1 MFMDYLRIIFLGVVQ
16 GITEFL
22 PISSDGHLAVAN
34 ALFGALT
41 GTELPDE
48 NLGVTI
54 ILHLGTLLAILIVYR
69 RQILRLL
76 TSNRRIIP
84 LLIVGTIPAGI
95 SGIIL
100 KKYFEHEM
108 SSPLIAGCLLPIN
121 GLMLLWISRRPQ
133 GETTYENV
141 SYRQAIWVG
150 LCQAFAPLPGISRS
164 GTTIAG
170 GLASG
175 LKREAAATFSFMLA
189 IPAIAGAGILE
200 LKDLIT
206 DRPDDLPTTSVL
218 VVGAIVSFLVGWVS
232 LLLLLRLL
240 REGRLA
246 PLAWWCIGL
255 GIAVVIWQLSGWGIH
270 TAGPNSSA
278 SSVVAPVDQEP
289 AALPE

>member
-1 MFMDYLRIIFLGVVQ
+1 MFMDYLRIIILGVVQ

-41 GTELPDE
+41 NTQLPDE

-76 TSNRRIIP
+76 TSDRRVIP

-108 SSPLIAGCLLPIN
+108 SSPLVAGCLLPLN
-121 GLMLLWISRRPQ
+121 GLMLLWISHRPQ

-150 LCQAFAPLPGISRS
+150 ICQAFAPLPGISRS

-170 GLASG
+170 GLAAG

-206 DRPDDLPTTSVL
+206 DRPDDLPTTGVL
-218 VVGAIVSFLVGWVS
+218 LVGAIVSFLVGWVS

-255 GIAVVIWQLSGWGIH
+255 GLAVVAWQLSGWGIH
-270 TAGPNSSA
+270 PAGTRSTPATAVTASA
-278 SSVVAPVDQEP
+278 TE
-289 AALPE
+289 

>member
-1 MFMDYLRIIFLGVVQ
+1 MFMDYLRIIILGVVQ

-34 ALFGALT
+34 AIFSAASGKPLG
-41 GTELPDE
+41 DD
-48 NLGVTI
+48 NLGETI

-69 RQILRLL
+69 RYILRLL
-76 TSNRRIIP
+76 TSDRRIIP
-84 LLIVGTIPAGI
+84 LLIMGTIPAGI
-95 SGIIL
+95 SGLLL
-100 KKYFEHEM
+100 KKFFEHEM

-133 GETTYENV
+133 GETTYEEI
-141 SYRQAIWVG
+141 SYRQALSVG
-150 LCQAFAPLPGISRS
+150 ICQAFAPLPGISRS

-170 GLASG
+170 GLAVG

-206 DRPDDLPTTSVL
+206 DGPNGPMDPSVL
-218 VVGAIVSFLVGWVS
+218 LIGAIVSFLVGWVS

-255 GIAVVIWQLSGWGIH
+255 GITVVIWQLWGW
-270 TAGPNSSA
+270 SA
-278 SSVVAPVDQEP
+278 SPIAPTPVSWV
-289 AALPE
+289 LPGGLPH

>member
-1 MFMDYLRIIFLGVVQ
+1 MFMDYLRIILLGVVQ

-34 ALFGALT
+34 ALFSEVSK
-41 GTELPDE
+41 TELDAD

-69 RQILRLL
+69 QQILRLL
-76 TSNRRIIP
+76 ARDRRIIP
-84 LLIVGTIPAGI
+84 LLIVGTIPAAI
-95 SGIIL
+95 SGLLL
-100 KKYFEHEM
+100 KKFFEQEM
-108 SSPLIAGCLLPIN
+108 SSAFLTGCLLPIN

-133 GETTYENV
+133 GETAYEEI
-141 SYRQAIWVG
+141 SYRQAISIG
-150 LCQAFAPLPGISRS
+150 ICQAFAPLPGISRS

-170 GLASG
+170 GLAVG
-175 LKREAAATFSFMLA
+175 LNREAAATFSFMLA

-206 DRPDDLPTTSVL
+206 DGAGDLPAPGVL
-218 VVGAIVSFLVGWVS
+218 LVGAAVSFFVGWIS

-246 PLAWWCIGL
+246 PLGWWCIGL
-255 GIAVVIWQLSGWGIH
+255 GIAVVVWQLWAGSSSSIAPTIVSAILPSG
-270 TAGPNSSA
+270 PSF
-278 SSVVAPVDQEP
+278 
-289 AALPE
+289 

>member
-1 MFMDYLRIIFLGVVQ
+1 MLMDYLRIIILGVVQ

-34 ALFGALT
+34 ALFGAIT
-41 GTELPDE
+41 NTKLPEE

-69 RQILRLL
+69 QQILRLL
-76 TSNRRIIP
+76 TVDRRIIP

-95 SGIIL
+95 SGIVL
-100 KKYFEHEM
+100 KKFFEQEM
-108 SSPLIAGCLLPIN
+108 SSPLIAGCLLPLN
-121 GLMLLWISRRPQ
+121 GLMLLWISRKPQ
-133 GETTYENV
+133 GETTYEEV
-141 SYRQAIWVG
+141 SYRQAIWIG

-170 GLASG
+170 GLAVG

-189 IPAIAGAGILE
+189 IPAIAGAGLLE
-200 LKDLIT
+200 LKELIK

-218 VVGAIVSFLVGWVS
+218 LVGAVVSFLVGWVS

-255 GIAVVIWQLSGWGIH
+255 GVAVVIWQLSGWGIH
-270 TAGPNSSA
+270 PTAFLA
-278 SSVVAPVDQEP
+278 QVAPNADYRW
-289 AALPE
+289 

>member
-1 MFMDYLRIIFLGVVQ
+1 MFMEYLRIIILGVVQ

-34 ALFGALT
+34 ALFGAIT
-41 GTELPDE
+41 GTKLPEE

-69 RQILRLL
+69 RQVLRLL
-76 TSNRRIIP
+76 THDRRIIP

-95 SGIIL
+95 AGLVL
-100 KKYFEHEM
+100 KKYFAHEM
-108 SSPLIAGCLLPIN
+108 SSPLIAGCLLPLN
-121 GLMLLWISRRPQ
+121 GLMLLWISRKPQ
-133 GETTYENV
+133 GETNYEEI
-141 SYRQAIWVG
+141 SYRQAIWIG

-170 GLASG
+170 GLAVG

-189 IPAIAGAGILE
+189 IPAISGAGILE

-218 VVGAIVSFLVGWVS
+218 LVGAIVSFLVGWVS

-255 GIAVVIWQLSGWGIH
+255 GLAVVAWQLSGWGIH
-270 TAGPNSSA
+270 PEQPSSLPT
-278 SSVVAPVDQEP
+278 SPP
-289 AALPE
+289 AAVSTAAPET